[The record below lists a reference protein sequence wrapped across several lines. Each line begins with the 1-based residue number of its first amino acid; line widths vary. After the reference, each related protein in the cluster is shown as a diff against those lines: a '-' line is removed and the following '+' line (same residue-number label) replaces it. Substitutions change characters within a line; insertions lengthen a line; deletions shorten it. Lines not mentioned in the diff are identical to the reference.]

1 MALRRF
7 PTKTFSSVGI
17 CVALVLAFATEPT
30 SSAPNAVTE
39 LDKVPSLSTR
49 QLRHILIE
57 NHAECKGCIERRHLV
72 ERALEVL
79 RSRTEGTVS
88 QLTEVQ
94 HSVKQHFQDHHFSL
108 ENNVKV
114 PLGDF
119 DLELPDIRINPNVEC
134 EQPFDN
140 ETVYCRPRASTF

>member
-1 MALRRF
+1 MIIHNSWVEVIPFVGSTPNMALRCF
-7 PTKTFSSVGI
+7 PTKTFSVGI

-30 SSAPNAVTE
+30 SSAPNAVAE

-49 QLRHILIE
+49 QLRHILLE

-94 HSVKQHFQDHHFSL
+94 HSVKQHFQ
-108 ENNVKV
+108 ER
-114 PLGDF
+114 
-119 DLELPDIRINPNVEC
+119 RIK
-134 EQPFDN
+134 
-140 ETVYCRPRASTF
+140 YM